1 MVALE
6 KGTLAYEIERIRL
19 YIARAI
25 LDEIQVNNVTKDQ
38 VREIATEVLAAT
50 NQITEM
56 AQIDPVLNALAA
68 KYKVLVPAQVK
79 QMVYEEEQIRSKAAS
94 ELTNLLKQGK
104 LEEAGDL
111 AAKYL
116 GDK

>member
-1 MVALE
+1 MGRTATGV
-6 KGTLAYEIERIRL
+6 IEDNDLIH
-19 YIARAI
+19 II
-25 LDEIQVNNVTKDQ
+25 SPEHGSLDEIQVNNVTKDQ

-56 AQIDPVLNALAA
+56 TQIDPVLNALAA

-111 AAKYL
+111 ATKYL